1 MRRITHLHGSSHFTI
16 PLTSEREIAADNG
29 ILLTYP
35 AILGIRLSK
44 KGLGTKFML
53 QNCSEDMELLKAVTF
68 CGPPFGTLSMGKW
81 LIPQGFLAHLLP
93 PYQRENALYVKAIT

>member
-44 KGLGTKFML
+44 KELSTKFML
-53 QNCSEDMELLKAVTF
+53 
-68 CGPPFGTLSMGKW
+68 
-81 LIPQGFLAHLLP
+81 
-93 PYQRENALYVKAIT
+93 